1 MALNSP
7 TDRVEDRLTRIE
19 QKVDKLADM
28 MVALARAEEKIE
40 ALKDDHDN
48 MGERMNRFS
57 EKLDNIEKAVNEN
70 TRTISII
77 NRLFWIVV
85 VAGATV
91 IASQILM

>member
-28 MVALARAEEKIE
+28 MIALARAEEKIN
-40 ALKDDHDN
+40 ALQDDHDN
-48 MGERMNRFS
+48 MAERMNKFDD
-57 EKLDNIEKAVNEN
+57 KLDRIEKAVNDN

>member
-19 QKVDKLADM
+19 QKVDKLADI
-28 MVALARAEEKIE
+28 MVSLARAEEKIG
-40 ALKDDHDN
+40 ALQDDHDN